1 MSAEDGFKDIIQY
14 TLPESHNMSEKTQD
28 AHLQTLHGGAGWTMS
43 MVREAYWIPK
53 LHQLTKK
60 VIRKCYGCKHFMAT
74 AFANPPTGNLP
85 RERTEGSIPF
95 QVIGVDF
102 AGPIHYKQT
111 AKSEGKAYIILYT
124 CILTRALYL
133 EVLPDMTCEEFLE
146 VSRE

>member
-1 MSAEDGFKDIIQY
+1 MY
-14 TLPESHNMSEKTQD
+14 LPSKHNVSEKIIED
-28 AHLQTLHGGAGWTMS
+28 AHFQTLYGGAGLTMS
-43 MVREAYWIPK
+43 MVRESYWIPK

-60 VIRKCYGCKHFMAT
+60 VIRKCYGCKRFQAA

-102 AGPIHYKQT
+102 TGPIYYRQT

-124 CILTRALYL
+124 CSQQVPCT
-133 EVLPDMTCEEFLE
+133 
-146 VSRE
+146 